1 MSLSSRSR
9 LIIDSLKS
17 PRVANAGMTAPMTS
31 PVQNG
36 APTTVIAR
44 TVATAAAKTVEP
56 R

>member
-17 PRVANAGMTAPMTS
+17 PSVAKAGMIAPKTS

-36 APTTVIAR
+36 APMRVAAR
-44 TVATAAAKTVEP
+44 IVATAAAKIVDP